1 MVCLSAGLPAPG
13 LWVPPTTYECVTF
26 SLSLS
31 SLSLVLPLCVCRCRS
46 WATGASAFEC
56 QRKPQRYNL
65 DKRLLFKYVRWH
77 PRRVL
82 EYPHTS
88 IPLHSHTHTHAHIEV
103 CNQLVGG
110 AFIERQAMCLSNCT
124 RQYYSAQ
131 LHVKWFSH
139 WVPAP
144 GSRSGCEYGL
154 RLWPALD
161 WIGLCLAYC
170 YLHRAWQTVRQDSR
184 AVCSAHGEGK
194 LIMHWQN
201 V

>member
-1 MVCLSAGLPAPG
+1 MVCLSAGLPVPG
-13 LWVPPTTYECVTF
+13 LWVPPTTCECVTF
-26 SLSLS
+26 SLSFLS
-31 SLSLVLPLCVCRCRS
+31 SLFSPSLSLPLCVCRCRS

-65 DKRLLFKYVRWH
+65 DKRLLFKYVRCH

-144 GSRSGCEYGL
+144 
-154 RLWPALD
+154 
-161 WIGLCLAYC
+161 WIPF
-170 YLHRAWQTVRQDSR
+170 
-184 AVCSAHGEGK
+184 
-194 LIMHWQN
+194 
-201 V
+201 